1 MTSSYFDRSFSVKNA
16 SQLRW
21 RFCWR
26 EEKLSPVFVRKA
38 GDKVV
43 NRLGANVDKC
53 ILVAHK
59 LS

>member
-1 MTSSYFDRSFSVKNA
+1 MMTSSCFDRSFSVKNA

-43 NRLGANVDKC
+43 NRLGANVDK
-53 ILVAHK
+53 
-59 LS
+59 